1 MLAEPDLWFLGT
13 EGIVSATIGA
23 FSIIVYTFWYDKMSA
38 RWDKMIQDIRA
49 RDLGGQMKA
58 QGAKELDLWVAARIF
73 RWRRKVNIE
82 EGRSDLEDFVTGVS
96 PILPPGATIGFDKS
110 HIETRRIT
118 TAAFELGGK
127 VRRVAR
133 GLLYSILALSAGVS
147 FSSLLAF
154 TSVPDSSYLW
164 KWGVLAGALA
174 LWLLLLAFV
183 AMFIVEPYPF
193 WQYHW
198 IDQDR
203 KTVHFS
209 SSFWQD

>member
-1 MLAEPDLWFLGT
+1 MLAEPDLWLLGT
-13 EGIVSATIGA
+13 AGIVSATVGA
-23 FSIIVYTFWYDKMSA
+23 FSIIVYTFWYDKMSG

-73 RWRRKVNIE
+73 RLRRKVNIE
-82 EGRSDLEDFVTGVS
+82 EGRSDLEDFVTDVS
-96 PILPPGATIGFDKS
+96 PILPPGTTIGFDKS

-127 VRRVAR
+127 IRRVAR
-133 GLLYSILALSAGVS
+133 SLLYSILALSAGVS

-154 TSVPDSSYLW
+154 TSVSDSSYYW
-164 KWGVLAGALA
+164 ERGVLAGALA

-183 AMFIVEPYPF
+183 AIFIVEPYPF
-193 WQYHW
+193 WEYHW

-203 KTVHFS
+203 KTIHFNS
-209 SSFWQD
+209 SVWQD